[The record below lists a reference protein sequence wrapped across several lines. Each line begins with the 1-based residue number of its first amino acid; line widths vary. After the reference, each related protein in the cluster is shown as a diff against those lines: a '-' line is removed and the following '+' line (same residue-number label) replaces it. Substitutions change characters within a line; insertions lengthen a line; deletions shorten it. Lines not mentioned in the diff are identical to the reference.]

1 MTSLTPH
8 ERLPELPVV
17 PCPWGL
23 EPGKHGD
30 RAAPSRLPVRW
41 GRQSWDEIM
50 RARCSPE
57 PGSALG
63 SVTLP
68 SFSQFPSWG
77 LGRGARPGQAGG
89 RRMRCHI
96 QARGRE
102 TGARDGTRANPG
114 RHGSGRW
121 AHLAFNQLALLGQ
134 FATSPSLEH
143 KLCES
148 LRSGCGDLREVPAG
162 LPRNVTA
169 TAHRTVQ
176 RLQLFAASGA
186 SLNRPGCG
194 VT

>member
-1 MTSLTPH
+1 
-8 ERLPELPVV
+8 
-17 PCPWGL
+17 
-23 EPGKHGD
+23 
-30 RAAPSRLPVRW
+30 
-41 GRQSWDEIM
+41 M

-121 AHLAFNQLALLGQ
+121 AHLAFNQLAFLGQ

-148 LRSGCGDLREVPAG
+148 LRPGCGDLREVPAG
-162 LPRNVTA
+162 SLGICGA
-169 TAHRTVQ
+169 CWHAL
-176 RLQLFAASGA
+176 RLQGPLDARRSNQSILKEVSPEY
-186 SLNRPGCG
+186 SLEGLMLKLKLQYFGHLMRS
-194 VT
+194 TD